1 MDWKSWHERYDD
13 PNHGYSRRLETVRER
28 IRAALDQA
36 PAGPLRAVSLCA
48 GQGRD
53 LIPVLAEHPR
63 GGDVHARL
71 VELDPDLAEHARAAA
86 AGLTGVEVVTGDA
99 ALTDHYADLA
109 PADLVL
115 VCGLYGNI
123 SAPDIEATV
132 AACAALCA
140 AGGTVVW
147 TRGRAPEPSMVP
159 QICAWYEQQGFEELW
174 LTAPDVQLCVGAHRH
189 IADPVPLKHGVRLFE
204 FVGYD
209 RLYGSR
215 YGKADKTAESDNA
228 DMMP

>member
-13 PNHGYSRRLETVRER
+13 PNHDFTRRLETVRER
-28 IRAALDQA
+28 VRAALDQA
-36 PAGPLRAVSLCA
+36 AAASPGPLRAVSLCA

-53 LIPVLAEHPR
+53 LIPVLAVHPR
-63 GGDVHARL
+63 GRDVHARL
-71 VELDPDLAEHARAAA
+71 VELDPDLAEHARESAAA

-99 ALTDHYADLA
+99 ALTDHYADLV

-140 AGGTVVW
+140 AGGTVIW
-147 TRGRAPEPSMVP
+147 TRGRAPEQSIVP
-159 QICAWYEQQGFEELW
+159 QICAWYEQHGFEEVS
-174 LTAPDVQLCVGAHRH
+174 LTPPDVQLCVGVHRH
-189 IADPVPLKHGVRLFE
+189 VADPVPLERGVRMFE

-209 RLYGSR
+209 RLPSSSTGGR
-215 YGKADKTAESDNA
+215 TEATQ
-228 DMMP
+228 